1 MTKLHDPVLDFS
13 DRVAVLPVVH
23 GSAEFARETR
33 KRLKRANCDCLAV
46 ALPPSFAAPVEEA
59 VGLLPQ
65 ISVVLQEEATPVGSC
80 NYVPVD
86 PCQAVIAAIREAM
99 DSGLDRAYIDLEVAD
114 YESESVNIPDPYAL
128 AKLPLEKFLTALVA
142 TLPAPEEGQR
152 LRRIARMAHELHV
165 LELEYECIVLVCSAP
180 DWPWIRSAY
189 MERLPFQKHE
199 PGAGMPQMFRA
210 ATESLCFVLGE
221 LPFITQIYE
230 HRRAELLADE
240 SQSIDGVK
248 SLLLR
253 ARDYLAEERDR
264 LTPQRL
270 SQLLT
275 YLRNLTVLDGRLAP
289 DLYNLALAAKQVVD
303 DDYALAVVEAS
314 REYPAQLLPS
324 EVEELRMGDGK
335 LVDAEGN
342 PKPCK
347 NRLEGIPRIW
357 RKLPLR
363 PTPPA
368 PKRRNWELQWDP
380 FTQCSY
386 PPEDHRIENFQQH
399 VREQARLLMG
409 EDLARTEKF
418 TSSLKD
424 GLDVRESLRNWHT
437 GDLYVREIPATTGN
451 VEVVVFIFD
460 SPADEEIYRWRGTW
474 FAEHEEESTLAFF
487 ATPFRDNLVG
497 PGIGQARYGGCFFMF
512 PPRPIPDIWH
522 DPRFAHARSLEEHLL
537 VAALLHSRERR
548 VVLVS
553 PVPPRSRW
561 RHLARQSKRQLVYLP
576 LKRFSGATIDRLRR
590 FHVLNGKAVRSY
602 AARYI
607 RR

>member
-1 MTKLHDPVLDFS
+1 MNPILDFS
-13 DRVAVLPVVH
+13 ERVTVLPVVN
-23 GSAEFARETR
+23 GSAEFSREVR
-33 KRLKRANCDCLAV
+33 KRLARAKSDCLAV

-65 ISVVLQEEATPVGSC
+65 ISVVVQNEASPDGSC

-86 PCQAVIAAIREAM
+86 PCQAVIAAIREAIEADM
-99 DSGLDRAYIDLEVAD
+99 DLAYLDLEVAV
-114 YESESVNIPDPYAL
+114 YEPETVAIPDPYAL
-128 AKLPLEKFLTALVA
+128 VKLPLEKFLTALVA
-142 TLPAPEEGQR
+142 TLPAPQGDQR
-152 LRRIARMAHELHV
+152 LRRIARMAYELHV
-165 LELEYECIVLVCSAP
+165 LELEYERITLVCSAA
-180 DWPWIRSAY
+180 DWPWIRTAY
-189 MERLPFQKHE
+189 LERLNFEDHE
-199 PGAGMPQMFRA
+199 VGAGMPRMFRA
-210 ATESLCFVLGE
+210 AMESLCFVLGE

-230 HRRAELLADE
+230 HRRAELLDDE

-253 ARDYLAEERDR
+253 ARECLSEDRER

-270 SQLLT
+270 SQLLA
-275 YLRNLTVLDGRLAP
+275 YLRNLTVMDGRLAP
-289 DLYNLALAAKQVVD
+289 DLYNLAVAAKQVVD
-303 DDYALAVVEAS
+303 DDFALAVVEAS
-314 REYPAQLLPS
+314 REYPVQLLPS
-324 EVEELRMGDGK
+324 DLGEVRMGHDK
-335 LVDAEGN
+335 LVDADGSVRI
-342 PKPCK
+342 CK
-347 NRLEGIPRIW
+347 NRLEGVPRVW

-363 PTPPA
+363 PTPPP

-386 PPEDHRIENFQQH
+386 PPEDDRIENFQQH
-399 VREQARLLMG
+399 VREQAKLLMG

-460 SPADEEIYRWRGTW
+460 TPADGETYSWRGTW
-474 FAEHEEESTLAFF
+474 FAEHKEESTLAFY
-487 ATPFRDNLVG
+487 ATPFRDTLVG

-512 PPRPIPDIWH
+512 PPRPIPDIWR
-522 DPRFAHARSLEEHLL
+522 DPRFRHAKSLEEHLL
-537 VAALLHSRERR
+537 AAAFLHSRERR

-576 LKRFSGATIDRLRR
+576 LKRFSGATIERLRR

>member
-1 MTKLHDPVLDFS
+1 MNPVLDFS
-13 DRVAVLPVVH
+13 ERVAVLPVVH
-23 GSAEFARETR
+23 GSAEFAMETR
-33 KRLKRANCDCLAV
+33 KRLKRTAYDCLAV
-46 ALPPSFAAPVEEA
+46 ALPQSFATPVEES
-59 VGLLPQ
+59 VRLLPQ
-65 ISVVLQEEATPVGSC
+65 ISVVLQDEATPAGSC
-80 NYVPVD
+80 NYVPVE
-86 PCQAVIAAIREAM
+86 PCQAFIAAIREAM
-99 DSGLDRAYIDLEVAD
+99 ESDLDRAYIDLEVAA
-114 YESESVNIPDPYAL
+114 YESEGVDIPDPYAL

-142 TLPAPEEGQR
+142 TLPAPEEDQR
-152 LRRIARMAHELHV
+152 LRRIAKMAHELHV
-165 LELEYECIVLVCSAP
+165 LELEYERVVLVCSAT

-189 MERLPFQKHE
+189 MERLHFPKHE
-199 PGAGMPQMFRA
+199 SGAGMAQMFRVA
-210 ATESLCFVLGE
+210 MESLCFVLGE

-253 ARDYLAEERDR
+253 ARDCLSQDRDR

-270 SQLLT
+270 SQVLV
-275 YLRNLTVLDGRLAP
+275 YLRNLTVMDGRLAP

-303 DDYALAVVEAS
+303 DEFALAVVEAS

-324 EVEELRMGDGK
+324 NVDELRMGVGK
-335 LVDAEGN
+335 LVDADGN
-342 PKPCK
+342 AKPCK
-347 NRLEGIPRIW
+347 NRLEGVPRVW

-386 PPEDHRIENFQQH
+386 PPEDNRIENFQQH

-437 GDLYVREIPATTGN
+437 GELYVREIPATTGN
-451 VEVVVFIFD
+451 VEVVVFLFD
-460 SPADEEIYRWRGTW
+460 TPADGNTYSWRGTW

-497 PGIGQARYGGCFFMF
+497 PGIGQAQYGGCFFMF
-512 PPRPIPDIWH
+512 PPRPIPDIWR
-522 DPRFAHARSLEEHLL
+522 DPRFAQAKSLEEHLL
-537 VAALLHSRERR
+537 AAALLHSRERR

-561 RHLARQSKRQLVYLP
+561 RHLARQNKRQLVYLP
-576 LKRFSGATIDRLRR
+576 LKRFSSATIDRLRR

-602 AARYI
+602 AAQYI